1 MKILEYQGK
10 QNTIYQI
17 GFTNGGI
24 IENAMI
30 LIVISHIGIKQH
42 HYITDLKEGLQ
53 MIAEFEHLNYT
64 DLLIQLK
71 TGGIFKINTKD
82 RIPSVLINNLTKGV

>member
-1 MKILEYQGK
+1 MKILEYNGK
-10 QNTIYQI
+10 QTIYQI

-30 LIVISHIGIKQH
+30 LIVISSNGIKQH

-53 MIAEFEHLNYT
+53 MIAELEHINYT

>member
-1 MKILEYQGK
+1 MKILEYQGE

-17 GFTNGGI
+17 GFTNCGI

-30 LIVISHIGIKQH
+30 LIVLSPIGIKKH
-42 HYITDLKEGLQ
+42 HYISDLKEGLQ

-71 TGGIFKINTKD
+71 TGGILKLILKI
-82 RIPSVLINNLTKGV
+82 

>member
-10 QNTIYQI
+10 QNQIYQI
-17 GFTNGGI
+17 GFTNCGI

-30 LIVISHIGIKQH
+30 LIVLSPNGKEH
-42 HYITDLKEGLQ
+42 HYISDLKEGLQ
-53 MIAEFEHLNYT
+53 MIAEFEHINYT

-71 TGGIFKINTKD
+71 TGDIFKVNTKD
-82 RIPSVLINNLTKGV
+82 IIPSVLINNLTKGV